1 MGTGARRGA
10 SGNPAG
16 KSEKLVCAAGLSDS
30 RFPIPDSRRATRA
43 HGFTLLEVLA
53 SLALLGLLM
62 LGVYAGVRVATR
74 GVHAGN
80 ARIERIDQVRAAQQL
95 LRRELAQA
103 LSQTI
108 DHDDRGVA
116 LIFEGAPR
124 QMRYVAPLPGYLG
137 SLGPQLQT
145 LRLVDD
151 GDNGLRLELGLALL
165 PPDGGKP
172 QPVGEPQLLVDHV
185 RSARF
190 SYRGVNARGHPT
202 PWLARWTDGRTLPR
216 LVRLE
221 LQLDG
226 LVSWPTLEVPLRVE
240 AGTGGSASVLPMR
253 RTGTL

>member
-1 MGTGARRGA
+1 MGNGT
-10 SGNPAG
+10 
-16 KSEKLVCAAGLSDS
+16 SEKLALGRLSHS
-30 RFPIPDSRRATRA
+30 RFPIPHSRRATRA

-74 GVHAGN
+74 SVHAGN
-80 ARIERIDQVRAAQQL
+80 ARVERIDQVRAAQQL

-103 LSQTI
+103 LGQTI
-108 DHDDRGVA
+108 DHDARGVP
-116 LIFEGAPR
+116 LVFEGAPR

-190 SYRGVNARGHPT
+190 SYRGVDARGHPT

-226 LVSWPTLEVPLRVE
+226 LVSWPTLEVPLRVDT
-240 AGTGGSASVLPMR
+240 GTGGSASALPMR